1 MSGRCRFVLFLMVGS
16 VHQVSVI
23 QRMLKQLLSLKI
35 SKRLSKFFGELL
47 IYTWIIL
54 KVSEILFQKENFQYH
69 LGKDKNIR
77 SSV

>member
-35 SKRLSKFFGELL
+35 SKRLSKFFGELP